1 MKIKHVEVKQRFYL
15 ACSYYI
21 TFQSFFSCHPCNL
34 LKGKSNW
41 RSHSIAPPQNPM
53 THNTKG
59 ENPLDVPNLQE
70 ETDALPSNGS
80 RLYNNNKRAL
90 D

>member
-1 MKIKHVEVKQRFYL
+1 
-15 ACSYYI
+15 
-21 TFQSFFSCHPCNL
+21 
-34 LKGKSNW
+34 
-41 RSHSIAPPQNPM
+41 M